1 MKKLSFILVLAAA
14 ATLFACNGTPNKT
27 GGTTRDSSASHDNS
41 GLDTAFG
48 AGVPEA
54 ESTSGTDTSTT
65 GQVTDD
71 PTADTLRARPKKHH

>member
-1 MKKLSFILVLAAA
+1 MKKLSLILVLVAA
-14 ATLFACNGTPNKT
+14 ATLFACNSTHNKT
-27 GGTTRDSSASHDNS
+27 GSPARDSSVSHDNS

-71 PTADTLRARPKKHH
+71 PTADTARAKPKKHH